1 MLNLLIFAHFGK
13 MWVQNYI
20 GFSKHANFFDCFL
33 LNSTKMKDLKELKD
47 VAAAFDGL
55 GNQRTT
61 ALEFAILAELVQTA
75 LVAFSSHLAASESR

>member
-1 MLNLLIFAHFGK
+1 

-47 VAAAFDGL
+47 VAAVFDGL
-55 GNQRTT
+55 GSQRTT
-61 ALEFAILAELVQTA
+61 ALEYAMLAELVQTA
-75 LVAFSSHLAASESR
+75 LVAFSSHLAASESRQGVSASRTRTW